1 MKTKYERLSKI
12 EKKEL
17 YLKYKNEKP
26 DIAMKMRNMFIV
38 CCIGIIYSLA
48 MFVYDFF
55 YKHNKISFILDSI
68 ILLFCIIIL
77 FKTFNTKKEL
87 LNKYLLKLDEENK
100 KKVLKKY
107 KK

>member
-12 EKKEL
+12 ERKEL
-17 YLKYKNEKP
+17 YLKYKSEKSN
-26 DIAMKMRNMFIV
+26 IALKMRNMFV
-38 CCIGIIYSLA
+38 LCYVGMIYSII
-48 MFVYDFF
+48 MFIYDFF
-55 YKHNKISFILDSI
+55 YKHNKFSFILDII

-87 LNKYLLKLDEENK
+87 LNNYLLKIDKENK
-100 KKVLKKY
+100 KNVLKKY

>member
-12 EKKEL
+12 EKKDL
-17 YLKYKNEKP
+17 YLKYKNEKSN
-26 DIAMKMRNMFIV
+26 IALKMRNMFIL
-38 CCIGIIYSLA
+38 CYIGIFYSLI

-55 YKHNKISFILDSI
+55 YKHNKFSFILDII

-87 LNKYLLKLDEENK
+87 LNKYLLKIDKENK
-100 KKVLKKY
+100 KNVLKKY